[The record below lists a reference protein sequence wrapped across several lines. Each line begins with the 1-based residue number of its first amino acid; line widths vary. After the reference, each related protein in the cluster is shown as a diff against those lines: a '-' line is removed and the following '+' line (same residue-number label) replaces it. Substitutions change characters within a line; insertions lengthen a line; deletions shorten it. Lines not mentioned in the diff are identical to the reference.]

1 MIDVSGDELKIITD
15 IIQEHAHDC
24 RVLAFGSRRDG
35 TAKKYSDLD
44 LAFVGKEK
52 LGLVRRFQLEDAFS
66 ESDLPFRVDVLD
78 YNALSPEF
86 REIIDGGNE
95 LIYGAAGGGVKE
107 PPTHSKR

>member
-1 MIDVSGDELKIITD
+1 MIGLSGDELKIITE
-15 IIQEHAHDC
+15 IIQEHAPDC
-24 RVLAFGSRRDG
+24 RVLAFGSRHFG

-44 LAFVGKEK
+44 LAFMGKEK
-52 LGLVRRFQLEDAFS
+52 MRLLKRFQLEDAFS

-95 LIYGAAGGGVKE
+95 LIYGGPACG
-107 PPTHSKR
+107 

>member
-15 IIQEHAHDC
+15 IIQKHAPDC

-52 LGLVRRFQLEDAFS
+52 LGLAAQFKLEDAFS

-78 YNALSPEF
+78 YHALSPEF
-86 REIIDGGNE
+86 RGIVDGGSE
-95 LIYGAAGGGVKE
+95 AIYGVAGEAIYGVAE
-107 PPTHSKR
+107 E